1 MSFNPLRLT
10 SLLQKAAPWHNVLE
24 ETLKKKKKKQATET
38 LPSANAAA
46 HQIAF
51 LTYRQ
56 AD

>member
-1 MSFNPLRLT
+1 MSFNPLSLT
-10 SLLQKAAPWHNVLE
+10 SLLQKAVEWHNVLE
-24 ETLKKKKKKQATET
+24 ETLKKQATET

>member
-1 MSFNPLRLT
+1 MSFNPLSLT
-10 SLLQKAAPWHNVLE
+10 SLLQKAVQWHNVLE
-24 ETLKKKKKKQATET
+24 ETLKKKKKKATET